1 MMDSKNIPRVL
12 YVEDEK
18 DLREPISQMLEI
30 LGYEVDCAIN
40 GAEGVEKAESWQP
53 DFILMDIR
61 MPKVDGFEAT
71 RRLRSNPITQ
81 KIPIFMLSA
90 YDDAKTRAS
99 CREVGADGFLAK
111 PADIEKIDA
120 TIRRTLGMVG

>member
-1 MMDSKNIPRVL
+1 MIDEKNLPRVL

-18 DLREPISQMLEI
+18 DLRDPISQMLEF
-30 LGYEVDCAIN
+30 LGYEVDCAVN

-61 MPKVDGFEAT
+61 MPKIDGFEAT
-71 RRLRSNPITQ
+71 RRLRSNPVTN
-81 KIPIFMLSA
+81 KIPIFILSA

-99 CREVGADGFLAK
+99 CREVGADGFFSK

>member
-1 MMDSKNIPRVL
+1 MIGDNSSPRVL

-18 DLREPISQMLEI
+18 DLRDPISQMLEI

-40 GAEGVEKAESWQP
+40 GIEGINKAESWQP

-61 MPKVDGFEAT
+61 MPKVDGIEAT
-71 RRLRSNPITQ
+71 RLLRNNPTTEA
-81 KIPIFMLSA
+81 IPIFMLSA

-99 CREVGADGFLAK
+99 CREVGANGFFAK
-111 PADIEKIDA
+111 PIDIEKIDA
-120 TIRRTLGMVG
+120 TIKRTLQMDG

>member
-1 MMDSKNIPRVL
+1 MNDDRNAPRVL

-18 DLREPISQMLEI
+18 DLRDPISQMLVL
-30 LGYEVDCAIN
+30 LGYAVDCAIN
-40 GAEGVEKAESWQP
+40 GAEGVEKAERWQP

-61 MPKVDGFEAT
+61 MPKLDGLEAT
-71 RRLRSNPITQ
+71 RILRSKPITE

-99 CREVGADGFLAK
+99 CREVGADGFFSK
-111 PADIEKIDA
+111 PADIEKIDS
-120 TIRRTLGMVG
+120 TIRRTLRMGG

>member
-1 MMDSKNIPRVL
+1 MMRDESSPRVL

-30 LGYEVDCAIN
+30 LGYTVDCAIN
-40 GAEGVEKAESWQP
+40 GAEGVEKAKSWRP

-61 MPKVDGFEAT
+61 MPKIDGFEAT
-71 RRLRSNPITQ
+71 RLLRSNPSTE
-81 KIPIFMLSA
+81 KIPIFILSA
-90 YDDAKTRAS
+90 YDDAKTRAH
-99 CREVGADGFLAK
+99 CREVGADGFFSK

-120 TIRRTLGMVG
+120 TIRRTLQIVP

>member
-1 MMDSKNIPRVL
+1 MDEKNIPRVL

-18 DLREPISQMLEI
+18 DLRVPISQMLEI
-30 LGYEVDCAIN
+30 LGYEVDCAVN
-40 GAEGVEKAESWQP
+40 GAEGVEKAESWRP

-61 MPKVDGFEAT
+61 MPKVDGLEAT
-71 RRLRSNPITQ
+71 RRLRSNPNTKQ
-81 KIPIFMLSA
+81 IPIFILSA

>member
-1 MMDSKNIPRVL
+1 MDDKNIPRVL

-18 DLREPISQMLEI
+18 DLREPISQMLEF

-40 GAEGVEKAESWQP
+40 GAEGVQKAESWQP

-71 RRLRSNPITQ
+71 RRLRSNPNT
-81 KIPIFMLSA
+81 KAIPIFILSA

-99 CREVGADGFLAK
+99 CREVGADGFFSK

>member
-1 MMDSKNIPRVL
+1 MIDEKNLPRVL

-18 DLREPISQMLEI
+18 DLRDPISQMLEF
-30 LGYEVDCAIN
+30 LGYEVDCAVN

-61 MPKVDGFEAT
+61 MPKIDGFEAT
-71 RRLRSNPITQ
+71 RRLRSNPVTN
-81 KIPIFMLSA
+81 KIPIFILSA

-99 CREVGADGFLAK
+99 CREVGADGFFSK

-120 TIRRTLGMVG
+120 TIRRTLGRVG

>member
-1 MMDSKNIPRVL
+1 MIDEKNLPRVL

-18 DLREPISQMLEI
+18 DLRDPISQMLEF
-30 LGYEVDCAIN
+30 LGYEVDCAVN

-61 MPKVDGFEAT
+61 MPKIDGFEAT
-71 RRLRSNPITQ
+71 RRLRSNPVTN
-81 KIPIFMLSA
+81 KIPIFILSA

-99 CREVGADGFLAK
+99 CREVGADGFFSK

-120 TIRRTLGMVG
+120 TIRRTLGRVR

>member
-1 MMDSKNIPRVL
+1 MIDEKNLPRVL

-18 DLREPISQMLEI
+18 DLRDPISQMLEF
-30 LGYEVDCAIN
+30 LGYEVDCAVN
-40 GAEGVEKAESWQP
+40 GAESEEKAESWQP

-61 MPKVDGFEAT
+61 MPKIDGFEAT
-71 RRLRSNPITQ
+71 RRLRSNPVTN
-81 KIPIFMLSA
+81 KIPIFILSA

-99 CREVGADGFLAK
+99 CREVGADGFFSK

-120 TIRRTLGMVG
+120 TIRRTLGRVR

>member
-1 MMDSKNIPRVL
+1 MMDDKNIPRVL

-18 DLREPISQMLEI
+18 DLREPISQMLEF

-40 GAEGVEKAESWQP
+40 GAEGVQKAESWQP

-71 RRLRSNPITQ
+71 RRLRSNPNT
-81 KIPIFMLSA
+81 KAIPIFILSA

-99 CREVGADGFLAK
+99 CREVGADGFFSK

>member
-1 MMDSKNIPRVL
+1 MDSKNIPRVL

-40 GAEGVEKAESWQP
+40 GAEGVEKAENWQP

-61 MPKVDGFEAT
+61 MPKVDGLEAT
-71 RRLRSNPITQ
+71 RRLRSNPITK

-99 CREVGADGFLAK
+99 CREVGANGFLAK

>member
-1 MMDSKNIPRVL
+1 MQDDNSPRVL
-12 YVEDEK
+12 YIEDEK

-30 LGYEVDCAIN
+30 LGYTVICAVN
-40 GAEGVEKAESWQP
+40 GAEGVEKAKSWQP

-71 RRLRSNPITQ
+71 RLLRSNPSTE

-90 YDDAKTRAS
+90 YDDAKTRAN
-99 CREVGADGFLAK
+99 CREAGADGFFSK

-120 TIRRTLGMVG
+120 TIRRTLQLVS